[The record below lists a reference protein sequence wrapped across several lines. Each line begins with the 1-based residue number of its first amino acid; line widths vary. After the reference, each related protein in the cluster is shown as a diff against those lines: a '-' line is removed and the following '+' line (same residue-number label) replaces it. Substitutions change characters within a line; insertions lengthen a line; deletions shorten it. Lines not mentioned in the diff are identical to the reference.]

1 MYASLSPPRRTQKR
15 PLSPRGLSL
24 VLFVAL
30 GLGTYSAGQEPSP
43 RDVLANGDFDGD
55 ANDDGWPDAWF
66 DYHHARITN
75 EGRNGSQCL
84 ELSCADPFLEAR
96 CQQGFPI
103 GGGATSWI
111 EIAAWAAS
119 DGCQPGET
127 EADVPAIRVALFN
140 ANEEA
145 VWTEAVHLPLPT
157 FGWRRF
163 ARVVKVPAEV
173 THGLFTA
180 TLGGAT
186 GTVRVDDASIAVI
199 PDPYAGGREFLLN
212 PSFEWGG
219 GLPDHWRASGVER
232 TRPGRS
238 GQSALS
244 ISYGWVE
251 QEVLLPESAKQL
263 RLRMWERS
271 ETEVSVFAHLAFY
284 DEWGRARPDDRG
296 GMVSC
301 ETAGGRDWVG
311 WEGDRIRIPDW
322 AAMVTVRCECVEGR
336 CKVDDLSLHALDGAG
351 EPVLRV
357 PLHAPDTD
365 DWPVYPAHEPS
376 VAAADGTID
385 LSPIRVQDADFVTPD
400 GHRVRFW
407 GMELWGAD
415 CFLTEEQALSLC
427 RNLRARGLNLVAFR
441 DMCWPSSIGHSL
453 VPPPGPDTRPLHE
466 PALGRLDYLCALL
479 ARNGIYYA
487 FELGG
492 GRHFREGDGVAAHR
506 ELPAG
511 GGPAAFYDPGLVELQ
526 KRHASALLGH
536 RNALTGRRYADDPAL
551 AWVSLTAAEPP
562 LALVDP
568 LHRGPMPPE
577 PYASDLK
584 RRLRE
589 WLLARYG
596 SEKQLGAVWGPADLD
611 AFWSQLESPAG
622 LAPAARM
629 GDTIAFLYDLQ
640 VRFAEEMTRT
650 VGETGFAGPV
660 SCGLQYLSLPA
671 DLASKARSGPVEL
684 LAGDL
689 PRPAAGPFVS
699 SSLCFPGQD
708 AASLAAVREVE
719 DCPTVVVGAGAT
731 SPAEA
736 ANALLLLSAVGGA
749 LDWDGLIAA
758 RAAPMILP
766 WGSQSLAS
774 AAANPARGQC
784 IPANSHPLLVE
795 LLPVARACFLF
806 GRGLPERQ
814 RPACPVAVTEQ
825 RPLDA
830 LGLPALPTAEAL
842 RPPARLSFRTEAAAL
857 HPPFRPARLG
867 KSIVLGDLSWDW
879 ARGRWTVQG
888 ETVAVLGGRVKG
900 VLLPVHP
907 FLVEIESEFGILAA
921 VSEDGAPLAESRR
934 MRLSLLG
941 WGDQPGALYADGA
954 LRDLV
959 GPGRPPMRVAPLRAR
974 VSLLREAAGTH
985 LHAFRLT
992 WQGARAEALEVTRT
1006 ARGFALELPAQGH
1019 YELAFD

>member
-1 MYASLSPPRRTQKR
+1 M
-15 PLSPRGLSL
+15 
-24 VLFVAL
+24 
-30 GLGTYSAGQEPSP
+30 GLGTYSGGQEPRP
-43 RDVLANGDFDGD
+43 RDVLANGGFDAD

-75 EGRNGSQCL
+75 GGRDGSQCL

-103 GGGATSWI
+103 DGNTISWV

-119 DGCQPGET
+119 EGCRPGET
-127 EADVPAIRVALFN
+127 DADVPAIRISLFN
-140 ANEEA
+140 ANEEV
-145 VWTEAVHLPLPT
+145 VWTEAVRLPLPA

-163 ARVVKVPAEV
+163 ARTVKVPAEA

-186 GTVRVDDASIAVI
+186 GTVRVDDASIAAI
-199 PDPYAGGREFLLN
+199 PGPYAGGRELLLN

-219 GLPDHWRASGVER
+219 GLPDHWRAFGVER
-232 TRPGRS
+232 IGPGRS

-244 ISYGWVE
+244 ISHGWVE
-251 QEVLLPESAKQL
+251 QEVLLPESADRL
-263 RLRMWERS
+263 RLRAWVRS
-271 ETEVSVFAHLAFY
+271 ETEAGVFAHLAFY
-284 DEWGRARPDDRG
+284 DEWGRPRPDARG

-301 ETAGGRDWVG
+301 ETVGDRDWVG
-311 WEGDRIRIPDW
+311 WEGDRIGIPDW
-322 AAMVTVRCECVEGR
+322 AAMVIVRCECVEGR
-336 CKVDDLSLHALDGAG
+336 CEVDDLSLHALDEAG
-351 EPVLRV
+351 EPVLRA

-365 DWPVYPAHEPS
+365 DWPVYPAHEPD
-376 VAAADGTID
+376 VAAADRAIK
-385 LSPIRVQDADFVTPD
+385 LAPIRVQDGDFVTPD
-400 GHRVRFW
+400 GRRARFW
-407 GMELWGAD
+407 GLELCGAD
-415 CFLTEEQALSLC
+415 CFLTEEQVLSLC
-427 RNLRARGLNLVAFR
+427 RHLRARGFNLVVFR
-441 DMCWPSSIGHSL
+441 DMCWPSSVGHSL
-453 VPPPGPDTRPLHE
+453 VPPYGPDTRPLHE

-487 FELGG
+487 FEVGG
-492 GRHFREGDGVAAHR
+492 GRRFREGDGVAAHR

-526 KRHASALLGH
+526 KRHAAALLGH
-536 RNALTGRRYADDPAL
+536 RNAVTGRPYADDPAL
-551 AWVSLTAAEPP
+551 AWVSVTAAEPP
-562 LALVDP
+562 LGLADP
-568 LHRGPMPPE
+568 LHRTPMPPE
-577 PYASDLK
+577 PYASDLE

-596 SEKQLGAVWGPADLD
+596 SARNWPEVWQTAMPEGAFAGLVT
-611 AFWSQLESPAG
+611 EAG
-622 LAPAARM
+622 LASEARM
-629 GDTIAFLYDLQ
+629 RDTTAFLHDLQ
-640 VRFAEEMTRT
+640 VQFAEEMTSAVR
-650 VGETGFAGPV
+650 ETGFAGPV
-660 SCGLQYLSLPA
+660 SSGLQYLSLPA
-671 DLASKARSGPVEL
+671 DLASKARSGLVEL

-719 DCPTVVVGAGAT
+719 GCPTVVVDAGAT

-758 RAAPMILP
+758 RVAPVISP

-774 AAANPARGQC
+774 ALAHSPRGQR

-795 LLPVARACFLF
+795 LLPVARGCFL
-806 GRGLPERQ
+806 RGHRLPETQ
-814 RPACPVAVTEQ
+814 RPASPMAIAEA

-830 LGLPALPTAEAL
+830 VGLHALPTAEAL
-842 RPPARLSFRTEAAAL
+842 RSPARLSFRAEAAAL
-857 HPPFRPARLG
+857 HPPFRPARRG

-888 ETVAVLGGRVKG
+888 ETVAILGGMVKG
-900 VLLPVHP
+900 ALLPVRP
-907 FLVEIESEFGILAA
+907 FLVRIESEFGIFAA

-954 LRDLV
+954 LRNV
-959 GPGRPPMRVAPLRAR
+959 IGPGRSPMRLAPLQAR
-974 VSLLREAAGTH
+974 VSLPGEAAGTD
-985 LHAFRLT
+985 LHAFRLA
-992 WQGARAEALEVTRT
+992 WQGERAESLEVTRT

-1019 YELAFD
+1019 YELTVD